1 MKKNE
6 DQNPSHHHNTLAI
19 FQPIEL
25 LHLRCFLVP
34 VVPTAQQQPI
44 VPRRY
49 RSACHPPWDLEKST
63 TIFPLSLLVH
73 PATTALPVKPALG
86 AGHVLLF
93 PFITQS
99 LRGIREKSQRGR
111 EEKRRKRFSTEHQSH
126 IFKEGDWPVLVTLG
140 GLPPNPSDD
149 SFPTIQLFFL
159 AICRVAEPIALTS
172 IFPYSWVMVK
182 DFHMGDPSDASFY
195 AGILVAAFSAA
206 EAITGMFWG
215 GLSDR
220 VGRKPVLLFGC
231 VGTMISLL
239 VVGFS
244 KNFPMALTGRIVGGL
259 LNGNIGVIQTM
270 VGELVKRPE
279 HEPRAYAVMP
289 FVWSIGTI
297 IGPAIGGLLAKPA
310 EGFPSVFSPD
320 GLFGEFPF
328 LLPNLICSGLLLLS
342 IIGGLLFL
350 QETHPDMQ
358 PWSIPEEF
366 DKSTAETPLLPPYGA
381 TANASADLRAESYG
395 TFNQVDMHEDEQ
407 WQVRADGPMTPTSP
421 SPKIKVFSG
430 RVAMLVIALG
440 IFTYHS
446 MTYDHLLPIFL
457 QDENP
462 LNVSALGRSFLSI
475 PGGVGL
481 STRTVGLIMSV
492 DGVIALV
499 IQSLVFPPLAERLG
513 VWKTFVF
520 VTVLHP
526 IAYFIVPFLVFL
538 PQDLLFPGI
547 YTCLIIRNF
556 LSIIAYP
563 LLLILIKQ
571 ASPSPSVLGRING
584 LAASAGA
591 ACRMIAPPIAGLL
604 YSAGTA
610 IGLTAIAWW
619 TSSLV
624 ALIGAFQ
631 LWFIERK
638 KHATVTVTAATP
650 CLAAATRSSVEAQPQ
665 KDIVHIMVSERIR
678 SESEASSTNE
688 V

>member
-1 MKKNE
+1 MKTNGDDIEVSSKIKIPHTIIS
-6 DQNPSHHHNTLAI
+6 PSQS

-34 VVPTAQQQPI
+34 VVPTVQSQPM

-49 RSACHPPWDLEKST
+49 RSACHLPWD
-63 TIFPLSLLVH
+63 
-73 PATTALPVKPALG
+73 
-86 AGHVLLF
+86 
-93 PFITQS
+93 
-99 LRGIREKSQRGR
+99 R
-111 EEKRRKRFSTEHQSH
+111 EEKHQSH
-126 IFKEGDWPVLVTLG
+126 IFKEGDWPVPVTLG
-140 GLPPNPSDD
+140 GLPPTPSDD
-149 SFPTIQLFFL
+149 SFPTIQLFLL

-206 EAITGMFWG
+206 EALTGMFWG

-244 KNFPMALTGRIVGGL
+244 KNFAMALTGRIVGGL

-328 LLPNLICSGLLLLS
+328 LLPNLVCSVLLLLS

-358 PWSIPEEF
+358 PWSIPEEL

-407 WQVRADGPMTPTSP
+407 WQVRTDGPMTPTSP
-421 SPKIKVFSG
+421 SPKVKVFSG
-430 RVAMLVIALG
+430 RVAMLVVALG

-462 LNVSALGRSFLSI
+462 LNVSAISRSFLSI

-520 VTVLHP
+520 VTVMHP

-591 ACRMIAPPIAGLL
+591 ACRMIAPPIAGFL
-604 YSAGTA
+604 YSAGTE

-619 TSSLV
+619 ASSLV

-638 KHATVTVTAATP
+638 KHVTVTVTAATP
-650 CLAAATRSSVEAQPQ
+650 CLAAATRSSVEAQSQ
-665 KDIVHIMVSERIR
+665 KDIVHIMVSERVR
-678 SESEASSTNE
+678 SDSEASSTNE